1 MDGKRIRAFYAN
13 ATAWSFDSDAEPH
26 IVAARERQAAEF
38 ARWLDRVR
46 AVARR
51 EGQAEAWDE
60 GFEVG
65 TEAGGRLAENGGP
78 DNDDRNPYRNGEGQ

>member
-1 MDGKRIRAFYAN
+1 MSERFE
-13 ATAWSFDSDAEPH
+13 AWPHDAEG
-26 IVAARERQAAEF
+26 IVREALREYVSDGDGEDEKVLAAYMAG
-38 ARWLDRVR
+38 VR

-65 TEAGGRLAENGGP
+65 TEAGGRWAENGGP

>member
-1 MDGKRIRAFYAN
+1 MSEYTPTTDDVKLRYRFLEAN
-13 ATAWSFDSDAEPH
+13 PVESN
-26 IVAARERQAAEF
+26 AEF

-65 TEAGGRLAENGGP
+65 TEAGGRWAENGGP

>member
-1 MDGKRIRAFYAN
+1 MSERFE
-13 ATAWSFDSDAEPH
+13 AWPHDAEG
-26 IVAARERQAAEF
+26 IVREALREYVSDGDGEDEKVLAAYMAG
-38 ARWLDRVR
+38 VR

-65 TEAGGRLAENGGP
+65 TEAGGRWAENGGP
-78 DNDDRNPYRNGEGQ
+78 DNDDRNPYRQEGDL